1 MTYRSA
7 HHALI
12 CVFVDHARPGHSG
25 WQDQFQPR
33 AARLAQADAILRDPD
48 EPPASLFRSTLHG
61 MEEIAGEAAIVWR
74 HLLRL
79 GDTRAAALILRCC
92 PPTLPRSSYS
102 APILPHPAYEAA
114 MKWMVDESAGAVSGL
129 SNYRARRDA
138 IKMATGG
145 AINIGV
151 TADKCEVDRRTVSRL
166 VQAIKAWE
174 RAIEDQAWREIED
187 RLEAAGLIERERV
200 A

>member
-74 HLLRL
+74 HLLHL

-174 RAIEDQAWREIED
+174 RAIEEQAWREIED
-187 RLEAAGLIERERV
+187 RLQVAGLIERERV

>member
-1 MTYRSA
+1 MTYKSA

-12 CVFVDHARPGHSG
+12 CCFVDHARPGHSG
-25 WQDQFQPR
+25 WQDQYDPKAER
-33 AARLAQADAILRDPD
+33 KSRADAILRDPD
-48 EPPASLFRSTLHG
+48 EAAPSLFRSTLHG

-74 HLLRL
+74 HLLHL

-145 AINIGV
+145 TINIGV

-187 RLEAAGLIERERV
+187 RLQVAGLIERENV

>member
-187 RLEAAGLIERERV
+187 RLQVAGLIERENV

>member
-1 MTYRSA
+1 MTYSSA

-12 CVFVDHARPGHSG
+12 CCFVDHARPGHSG
-25 WQDQFQPR
+25 WQDQYQPGVD
-33 AARLAQADAILRDPD
+33 RLARKDALIADPD
-48 EPPASLFRSTLHG
+48 APPPSLFRSTLHG

-74 HLLRL
+74 HLLHL

-187 RLEAAGLIERERV
+187 RLQVAGLIERENV

>member
-1 MTYRSA
+1 MPYRSA

-187 RLEAAGLIERERV
+187 RLEAAGLIERER
-200 A
+200 AA